1 MGGRRGPEP
10 TPPRRRAPGA
20 SRRRPGAPRFVPV
33 DARPGRVQPAPTRA
47 GAGSASSAP
56 PGRPRSREEARLLL
70 AVLHTTGTDSSQRL
84 APQDI
89 VMRALEVA
97 AEWPGDEEIVA
108 GSLGL
113 ALMTTANMPLPDQLV
128 VRLRALQED
137 YFARFPD
144 SKTLQRIEIGED
156 LDGLC
161 ST

>member
-1 MGGRRGPEP
+1 
-10 TPPRRRAPGA
+10 
-20 SRRRPGAPRFVPV
+20 
-33 DARPGRVQPAPTRA
+33 
-47 GAGSASSAP
+47 
-56 PGRPRSREEARLLL
+56 
-70 AVLHTTGTDSSQRL
+70 
-84 APQDI
+84 
-89 VMRALEVA
+89 MRALEVA